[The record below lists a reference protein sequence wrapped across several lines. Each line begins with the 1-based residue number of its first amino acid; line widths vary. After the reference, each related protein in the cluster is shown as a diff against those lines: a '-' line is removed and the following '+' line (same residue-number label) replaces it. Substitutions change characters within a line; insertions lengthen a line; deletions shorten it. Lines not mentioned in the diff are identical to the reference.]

1 MVQEQPNSD
10 LSAAAGP
17 VVLSNTRRAAGT
29 MMEPLHLSNVAD
41 AQHAINVLRH
51 AGFLHR
57 ESIVK
62 PLAEDGQLG
71 HYTRAAIIAFQQ
83 AVYLPATGR
92 LDTSTR
98 GMLAGAMASYGIAA
112 NADMPPDTVGGAPV
126 VNVGTV
132 IEVQAALNRLTYGSL
147 AEDGVLGEATR
158 QAILDFQRAY
168 LLPATGV
175 IDRPTRTSIAQA
187 LISIGVPAFAPP
199 LPAVLT
205 GALSAAPSPQ
215 VADRSAEIRQQALFA
230 LHELREIGVTAV
242 ADSLRHLLSDPS
254 VANLR
259 QIVTFLKMPST
270 GAFANQVSALWAP
283 VLDGYLRQPDP
294 DGALRAAIP
303 AQMTPLLSQLDAVL
317 GAVNGLAAT
326 ATVDNL
332 NATVA
337 MLSQPQAGPLG
348 RKIAQPLQAL
358 LATITAPTGAATT

>member
-1 MVQEQPNSD
+1 MGRDESD
-10 LSAAAGP
+10 NP
-17 VVLSNTRRAAGT
+17 
-29 MMEPLHLSNVAD
+29 
-41 AQHAINVLRH
+41 VLRH
-51 AGFLHR
+51 WGD
-57 ESIVK
+57 K
-62 PLAEDGQLG
+62 PVFDGRPLEHWEVGAKLG
-71 HYTRAAIIAFQQ
+71 ALDFDRAAK
-83 AVYLPATGR
+83 
-92 LDTSTR
+92 
-98 GMLAGAMASYGIAA
+98 LAGS
-112 NADMPPDTVGGAPV
+112 
-126 VNVGTV
+126 
-132 IEVQAALNRLTYGSL
+132 R
-147 AEDGVLGEATR
+147 
-158 QAILDFQRAY
+158 F
-168 LLPATGV
+168 
-175 IDRPTRTSIAQA
+175 
-187 LISIGVPAFAPP
+187 
-199 LPAVLT
+199 AVLT

>member
-158 QAILDFQRAY
+158 QAILE
-168 LLPATGV
+168 
-175 IDRPTRTSIAQA
+175 A